1 MLRRLAEKKRKKK
14 RFKNKRD
21 HEWVV
26 QCHRCGLV
34 GDNYETIC
42 SVCGEGKWQL
52 ITPVNIPAWDLLS
65 RPSVGGARVGVAK
78 RWTGQGKQIGD
89 TWILMLDKSN
99 QTLFVKALFI
109 QST

>member
-65 RPSVGGARVGVAK
+65 RPSVGGRGWVWLNA
-78 RWTGQGKQIGD
+78 GQD
-89 TWILMLDKSN
+89 RESKSE
-99 QTLFVKALFI
+99 TLG
-109 QST
+109 S